1 MISRDEVGRLLC
13 LIALSQPVLKS
24 LILTYMSV
32 KGSQFSVSVALL
44 GDTLCGSQQAFKGIV
59 LGPDL
64 LGLRSKDTSLS
75 SLQLM
80 PLYKNILANC
90 RTQTAHIHS
99 WPGRNLVEHWLY
111 SLRTVSRIAE
121 VSGGQK

>member
-1 MISRDEVGRLLC
+1 MGRLLC

-24 LILTYMSV
+24 LMLTYLSV
-32 KGSQFSVSVALL
+32 KGSRFSVSVALL
-44 GDTLCGSQQAFKGIV
+44 GDTLCGSQQAFKESSWGLIYLA
-59 LGPDL
+59 LGTRIHL
-64 LGLRSKDTSLS
+64 FL

-90 RTQTAHIHS
+90 RTQTAHIYS
-99 WPGRNLVEHWLY
+99 WPGRGLVENWLY
-111 SLRTVSRIAE
+111 SLRAVSRIAE